1 MVKITLTILSGKDK
15 NGEKEPFNQ
24 LSISEGEM
32 VGVVG
37 PTGSGKSTLIND
49 IEQLAWGDTFSRRK
63 ILINGKQPKNQL
75 RIDPKRHIIA
85 QLSQNMHFLTD
96 MTVKEFLTLHCQ
108 ARNKKVS
115 VVDKVIELAN
125 TLCGENI
132 YHNHL
137 LTILSGGQS
146 RALMIADIAFIS
158 QSPIVLIDE
167 IENAG
172 IKKREALQVLTKSG
186 KIVLIITHDPLLA
199 LMTNRRIVMAAGGI
213 RGIVRTSKEE
223 KQILNKLLDNDA
235 YIMKLRDGIRRGL
248 DVG

>member
-1 MVKITLTILSGKDK
+1 MKLKLTIQSGNDK
-15 NGEKEPFNQ
+15 NGEKEP
-24 LSISEGEM
+24 LDIHIHEGEI

-63 ILINGKQPKNQL
+63 ILINNKRPHHSL
-75 RIDPKRHIIA
+75 RNDPRKRIVA

-96 MTVKEFLTLHCQ
+96 MSVKDFLTLHAKC
-108 ARNKKVS
+108 RGKNES
-115 VVDKVIELAN
+115 LVDKVIKLAN

-132 YHNHL
+132 YHNHS

-146 RALMIADIAFIS
+146 RALMIADIALIS

-172 IKKREALQVLTKSG
+172 IKKREAIRLLTKNG
-186 KIVLIITHDPLLA
+186 KVVLIITHDPLLA
-199 LMTNRRIVMAAGGI
+199 LMTDRRVVMAGGGI
-213 RGIVRTSKEE
+213 RSVVRTSKPE
-223 KQILNKLLDNDA
+223 KLILNKLLDNDN
-235 YIMKLRDGIRRGL
+235 YMLKLRDGIRRGL